1 MLSVRPGSSR
11 VMSRIA
17 VKLKLLRLA
26 VGLFLALSIVC
37 LEAFST
43 GQVGYSAEW
52 KDGKS
57 FVSAG
62 SDPATLALATVALLI
77 FVLVIRTKA
86 EGNIT
91 GVPTL
96 SRRFV
101 AFLIDFWFSVWMVSS
116 FAAIIPLWIG
126 GIDKR
131 AALWC
136 LSIINEIYF
145 WSSCKPQFPVGAK
158 TRIRGT
164 E

>member
-1 MLSVRPGSSR
+1 ML
-11 VMSRIA
+11 RIA

-26 VGLFLALSIVC
+26 VGLFLA
-37 LEAFST
+37 AFST

-96 SRRFV
+96 GRRFV
-101 AFLIDFWFSVWMVSS
+101 TFLIDFWFGVWIVSS
-116 FAAIIPLWIG
+116 FAAIIPLWIE
-126 GIDKR
+126 
-131 AALWC
+131 AARTGHFSWHFQRNYAVGTDEYSRFRLYW
-136 LSIINEIYF
+136 LAWRSTFSI
-145 WSSCKPQFPVGAK
+145 SSS
-158 TRIRGT
+158 R
-164 E
+164 